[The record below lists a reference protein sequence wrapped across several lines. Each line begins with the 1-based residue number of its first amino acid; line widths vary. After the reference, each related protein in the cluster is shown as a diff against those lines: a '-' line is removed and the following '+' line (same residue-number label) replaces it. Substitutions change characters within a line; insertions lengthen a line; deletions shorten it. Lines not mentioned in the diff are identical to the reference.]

1 MIKKHGSFHTNIRLK
16 CAFYILDVISCKWFI
31 LRIQNIIDI
40 VDIVDIIDIIDI
52 IDWDDIVSQ
61 NVPRKV

>member
-1 MIKKHGSFHTNIRLK
+1 MIKNHGSFHTNIRLK
-16 CAFYILDVISCKWFI
+16 CAFYILDVISCKWII

-40 VDIVDIIDIIDI
+40 VNIINIIYIV
-52 IDWDDIVSQ
+52 DWDDIVSQ